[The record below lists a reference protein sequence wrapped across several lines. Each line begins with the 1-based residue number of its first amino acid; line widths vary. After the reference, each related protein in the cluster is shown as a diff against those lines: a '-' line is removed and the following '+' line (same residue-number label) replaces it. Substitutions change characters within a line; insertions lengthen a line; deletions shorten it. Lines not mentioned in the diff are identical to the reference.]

1 MLSTRP
7 DLVGGAFAGEL
18 ARLRDDVPP
27 LPQGT
32 VEAQLVTELGPDWRA
47 RFGSFEDVPLAA
59 GTIAQVHRAT
69 LLDGSR
75 VVAKV
80 QRPDAE
86 GLILADLAL
95 LQLFARHAGRR
106 KGLTELLDVEAVF
119 AHLDTS
125 LRRELDFTQE
135 AANLRRIAPSL
146 APYARLALPQV
157 HDALSTARVLV
168 MEEARGA
175 PVEPAPT
182 TRARRET
189 AAQLVACYYRQI
201 LAEGVFHADPHP
213 GNVLFDGERLWLL
226 DFGMIG
232 ELGPAEREQALLL
245 VLAFWRGDA
254 AGLAEA
260 MLLSA
265 GDGARTVDP
274 AAFERDLASFV
285 AQHRGSTLAEVELGP
300 VLEGLGG
307 IAARHGVRLPAPL
320 VLAGKALAQV
330 QLTASAL
337 DPDLD
342 PMAAVGSFVRSTI
355 VRGIA
360 ERADPQAILYELYQL
375 RARTRR
381 LVESVERL
389 TGARPGARLQVD
401 VLSGARIERE
411 LRRLAYLLAV
421 ALIVAGALIALA
433 IAVT

>member
-1 MLSTRP
+1 M
-7 DLVGGAFAGEL
+7 
-18 ARLRDDVPP
+18 
-27 LPQGT
+27 
-32 VEAQLVTELGPDWRA
+32 
-47 RFGSFEDVPLAA
+47 
-59 GTIAQVHRAT
+59 
-69 LLDGSR
+69 
-75 VVAKV
+75 
-80 QRPDAE
+80 
-86 GLILADLAL
+86 
-95 LQLFARHAGRR
+95 
-106 KGLTELLDVEAVF
+106 F
-119 AHLDTS
+119 AHLDAS

-135 AANLRRIAPSL
+135 AANIRRIAPAL
-146 APYARLALPQV
+146 ASYTRLALPRV
-157 HDALSTARVLV
+157 HDELSTARVLV

-175 PVEPAPT
+175 PVEAAPT
-182 TRARRET
+182 TRARREA

-226 DFGMIG
+226 DFGMVG

-245 VLAFWRGDA
+245 VLAFWRSDA

-265 GDGARTVDP
+265 GDSARAVADP

-285 AQHRGSTLAEVELGP
+285 AQHRGSTMAEVELGP

-307 IAARHGVRLPAPL
+307 IAARHGVRLPAEL

-330 QLTASAL
+330 QLTASTL

-411 LRRLAYLLAV
+411 LRRLAYLLAA
-421 ALIVAGALIALA
+421 ALLLAGALIALA